1 MIEAVVIVGGWLIA
15 RAIYFGYVVVCVCK
29 KRQSISEAIR

>member
-29 KRQSISEAIR
+29 KGKA

>member
-15 RAIYFGYVVVCVCK
+15 RAIYFGYVVVRVCK
-29 KRQSISEAIR
+29 KGKV

>member
-15 RAIYFGYVVVCVCK
+15 RAIYFGYVVACVCK
-29 KRQSISEAIR
+29 KGKV